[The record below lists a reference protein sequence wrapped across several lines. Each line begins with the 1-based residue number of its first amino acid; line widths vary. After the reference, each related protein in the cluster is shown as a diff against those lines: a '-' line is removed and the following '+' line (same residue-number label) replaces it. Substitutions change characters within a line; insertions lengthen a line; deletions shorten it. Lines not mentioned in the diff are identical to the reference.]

1 MAVRKD
7 TPATWQ
13 VVELKT
19 SSTCNVVVVRQNH
32 VRDLP
37 GFGDDLQTTRH
48 DSDGIF
54 RDLSAVVA
62 TDGSGSGVAR
72 DGVVATTRVL
82 YTRGKMGT
90 NLTGFHVRHCK
101 TEQLI
106 TL

>member
-90 NLTGFHVRHCK
+90 NLKGYYVK
-101 TEQLI
+101 N
-106 TL
+106 

>member
-1 MAVRKD
+1 M
-7 TPATWQ
+7 
-13 VVELKT
+13 
-19 SSTCNVVVVRQNH
+19 VVVRQNH
-32 VRDLP
+32 VRGLP
-37 GFGDDLQTTRH
+37 GFGDDLQTARQ
-48 DSDGIF
+48 DNDGTF

-90 NLTGFHVRHCK
+90 NLTGFHVQHWK